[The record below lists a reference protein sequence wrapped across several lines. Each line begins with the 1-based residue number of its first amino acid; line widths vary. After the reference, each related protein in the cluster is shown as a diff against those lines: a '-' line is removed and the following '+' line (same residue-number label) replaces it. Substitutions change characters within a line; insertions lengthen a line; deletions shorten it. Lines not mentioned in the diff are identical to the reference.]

1 MMMMMIKQTN
11 KGGEYHFCVTIH
23 HFRVF
28 YLETSAPE
36 LKIASNF
43 MDSGFKFAEIEYFN
57 REEAALVAPVKP
69 KHAKRS
75 CGSLHFPIVFP

>member
-1 MMMMMIKQTN
+1 MLMIKQKN
-11 KGGEYHFCVTIH
+11 KGGYHFCVTIH

-43 MDSGFKFAEIEYFN
+43 MEIGFKFAEIEYF
-57 REEAALVAPVKP
+57 
-69 KHAKRS
+69 
-75 CGSLHFPIVFP
+75 